1 MATDTA
7 FEMDYPGVFGKMSIL
22 VLDPFDP
29 ATPHNVIETADPWAI
44 KVDWEISGPTAGLMG
59 GTWFVTA
66 YLDDRDGEATF
77 TGRVAPTIELKVN
90 SQPSAPLPRKYSVVI
105 DVPAK
110 KVTEGLYDLTVAI
123 LYENT
128 GLPGTD
134 KGIKHSVA
142 GFSDGPTLEFYKTD
156 TP

>member
-7 FEMDYPGVFGKMSIL
+7 FEMDYPGVSGSMSIM
-22 VLDPFDP
+22 VVDPLDP
-29 ATPHNVIETADPWAI
+29 ATPQNVIETADPWQI
-44 KVDWEISGPTAGLMG
+44 NVHWEIDGPTAHLLG

-77 TGRVAPTIELKVN
+77 SGRVADTLEVKVN
-90 SQPSAPLPRKYSVVI
+90 SAPSSPLPRKYDAVI
-105 DVPAK
+105 SVPAF
-110 KVTEGLYDLTVAI
+110 KVSEGLYELTVAI

>member
-1 MATDTA
+1 MAKDNA
-7 FEMDYPGVFGKMSIL
+7 FEMDYPGVFGSMSIL
-22 VLDPFDP
+22 VVDPFDQS
-29 ATPHNVIETADPWAI
+29 TPNNVIETADPWQI
-44 KVDWEISGPTAGLMG
+44 NVDWEISGPTAGLMG

-77 TGRVAPTIELKVN
+77 SGRVADTIEVKVN
-90 SQPSAPLPRKYSVVI
+90 TAPSAPLPRKYSTVI
-105 DVPAK
+105 SVPAN
-110 KVTEGLYDLTVAI
+110 KVTPGLYDLTVAI

-128 GLPGTD
+128 GAPGTD

-142 GFSDGPTLEFYKTD
+142 GFSDGPILEFYKTD

>member
-7 FEMDYPGVFGKMSIL
+7 FEMDYPGVFGSMSIM
-22 VLDPFDP
+22 VVDPFDP
-29 ATPHNVIETADPWAI
+29 ATPQNVIETADPWQI
-44 KVDWEISGPTAGLMG
+44 NVNWEISGPTAGLMG

-77 TGRVAPTIELKVN
+77 SGRVANTVEIKVN
-90 SQPSAPLPRKYSVVI
+90 SQPSAPLPRQYSTVI
-105 DVPAK
+105 SVPAG
-110 KVTEGLYDLTVAI
+110 KVSPGLYELTVAI

-128 GLPGTD
+128 GAPGTD

-142 GFSDGPTLEFYKTD
+142 GFSDGPTLEFYVTD